1 VIRFYNYNFTE
12 FFRYKKY
19 LKKLY
24 KALKKIFAKRLKKKK
39 RLKKFKWLHGP
50 VNGRKLDKFK
60 IKNKNIRYMRK
71 KHYLIKNI
79 NNFKAYHI
87 EIVDFKKKINIL

>member
-19 LKKLY
+19 LKKIY
-24 KALKKIFAKRLKKKK
+24 RGLKKIFARRLKKKK
-39 RLKKFKWLHGP
+39 KLKKFKWLHGP

-71 KHYLIKNI
+71 KNYLIKHINNYKSVNI
-79 NNFKAYHI
+79 NFINF
-87 EIVDFKKKINIL
+87 EKKKNIL